1 MDEIPLQ
8 LRLRDSVSQRLDDT
22 GWVDIWVADGITVK
36 ARRIGDVVHVKG
48 ESWGYFPV
56 HSDWTDT
63 TVLPSDMRPA
73 STVHFAGMRIA
84 TEDGN
89 ALSGRVNND
98 GHVWLIAPN
107 VGECSYWGFSATFP
121 VG

>member
-1 MDEIPLQ
+1 MN
-8 LRLRDSVSQRLDDT
+8 
-22 GWVDIWVADGITVK
+22 IWVADGITIK

-73 STVHFAGMRIA
+73 YTVYFAGMRIA